1 MLYALHLLGSHRA
14 AQPGMGG
21 AWLLLLSVA
30 QDTSPLT
37 FPFSSSKAQARR
49 RLASPLVTH
58 ITEKWLFSRKVL
70 SGLCPHG
77 SAQRGIAS
85 TVLLPRLE
93 MFVRIK
99 SGEPLSNFHLLE
111 ND

>member
-1 MLYALHLLGSHRA
+1 M
-14 AQPGMGG
+14 PKI
-21 AWLLLLSVA
+21 LSEEG
-30 QDTSPLT
+30 DTCS
-37 FPFSSSKAQARR
+37 
-49 RLASPLVTH
+49 ASPACGIRVDTQPFYPAP
-58 ITEKWLFSRKVL
+58 KAW
-70 SGLCPHG
+70 GLCPHG